1 MKRKINCLQKEEIMK
16 RKINCLQKEEVMKRK
31 INYLRKFV
39 CALACVAVL
48 TAPAAAKVEG
58 DKIVIGAAVSLTGKY
73 STNGLHTKNGYDLA
87 AKRINDMGGVVV
99 DGKTYQIEIIYY
111 DDESTPAR
119 AAQLAERLI
128 QQDGVKFMLGPY
140 SSGLTRA
147 IAPVTERYKIPMIE
161 ANGASRSLFTKG
173 YRYLFAMLTTADQY
187 LAAAVHLIAEK
198 ADKLGK
204 KPSDMRLALAF
215 ENDNFSQDVRLG
227 VVEAAKKY
235 GMEIVI
241 DDKLPKTLDDMSA
254 TLNKARAAKPDALF
268 VSGHAKG
275 AATAARQI
283 EQFRVDV
290 PVVAMTH
297 CDSAAI
303 ESKVPAGVE
312 YTLCARQ
319 WQKQLTYK
327 DDDGVFGGGEDFA
340 RIFRAAYD
348 YEPPYQAAE
357 SAAAVQVWADAFKR
371 ANSFDTEKLR
381 DAIAATEMQT
391 FYGNVKFDET
401 GKNIAKPMVMSQ
413 ILNSDYKVVGPIEW
427 ATTDAVI
434 PRPKWDAR

>member
-1 MKRKINCLQKEEIMK
+1 MKAINLFGRDM
-16 RKINCLQKEEVMKRK
+16 
-31 INYLRKFV
+31 LRGGLRGF
-39 CALACVAVL
+39 CAMLSIAVAMSG
-48 TAPAAAKVEG
+48 TPSMAKVEG
-58 DKIVIGAAVSLTGKY
+58 DTIVLGAAVSLSGKY
-73 STNGLHTKNGYDLA
+73 STNGKHTKNGYDLA
-87 AKRINDMGGVVV
+87 VKRINNMGGVKVG
-99 DGKTYQIEIIYY
+99 GKTYQFKIIYY

-140 SSGLTRA
+140 SSGLTKA
-147 IAPVTERYKIPMIE
+147 IAPITERYKIPMIE

-173 YRYLFAMLTTADQY
+173 YRYLFALLTSADQY
-187 LAAAVHLIAEK
+187 LASAVDLLAEK
-198 ADKLGK
+198 APKLGK
-204 KPSDMRLALAF
+204 KPQDMKLALAF

-227 VVEAAKKY
+227 VEEAAKKY
-235 GMEIVI
+235 GMKIVI

-254 TLNKARAAKPDALF
+254 TLNKAKAAKPDGLF
-268 VSGHAKG
+268 ISGHAKG
-275 AATAARQI
+275 AATGARQI

-290 PVVAMTH
+290 PMVAMTH

-303 ESKVPAGVE
+303 ESKTPAGAE

-327 DDDGVFGGGEDFA
+327 DDDGVFGSGEDFA
-340 RIFRAAYD
+340 RIFKKEYG

-357 SAAAVQVWADAFKR
+357 SAAAVQVWADAFRR
-371 ANSFDTEKLR
+371 AQSFEPEKLR
-381 DAIAATEMQT
+381 DTIAKTEMQT
-391 FYGNVKFDET
+391 FYGNVKFDDT

-413 ILNSDYKVVGPIEW
+413 ILDSDYKVVAPTEW

-434 PRPKWDAR
+434 PRPNWKDR